1 MDGAEQMSA
10 VVDAIGKEDG
20 QGMSLTV
27 IAKSV
32 SGAPPVAFFIGAY
45 FITIAERAER
55 LAANL
60 LADRTISFPAFKAH
74 D

>member
-1 MDGAEQMSA
+1 VDGAEQMSA

-32 SGAPPVAFFIGAY
+32 SGAPPVAFFIGAS
-45 FITIAERAER
+45 FMTNGLAGIFQKMRERS
-55 LAANL
+55 AN
-60 LADRTISFPAFKAH
+60 
-74 D
+74 